1 MSRHETSPQVPE
13 DEVEMTAVRAQGA
26 GGQNVNKVA
35 SAIHL
40 RFNIGASSL
49 PVQIKERLLALH
61 DSRISR
67 DGILVLK
74 AQKFRT
80 QDKNRAE
87 ALRRLQ
93 RLIDSVAQPL
103 AERIA
108 TRPTAAS
115 RRRRLD
121 DKQARARIKQGRGR
135 VVE

>member
-1 MSRHETSPQVPE
+1 MSRQETSPQVPE
-13 DEVEMTAVRAQGA
+13 DEVEMTAVRAKGA

-49 PVQIKERLLALH
+49 PAQIKERLLELH

-80 QDKNRAE
+80 QDKNRSE

-121 DKQARARIKQGRGR
+121 NKQARARIKQGRGR
-135 VVE
+135 VIE

>member
-1 MSRHETSPQVPE
+1 MSRQETSPQVPE

-40 RFNIGASSL
+40 RFDIGASSL
-49 PVQIKERLLALH
+49 PAQIKERLLSLH

-67 DGILVLK
+67 DGTLVLK

-93 RLIDSVAQPL
+93 RLIDSVAQPR

-121 DKQARARIKQGRGR
+121 DKQARSRIKQGRGR
-135 VVE
+135 VIE

>member
-1 MSRHETSPQVPE
+1 MSRQETSPQVPE

-49 PVQIKERLLALH
+49 PAQIKERLLELH

-80 QDKNRAE
+80 QDKNRSE

-121 DKQARARIKQGRGR
+121 NKQARARIKQGRGR
-135 VVE
+135 VIE

>member
-1 MSRHETSPQVPE
+1 MSRQEASPQVPE

-49 PVQIKERLLALH
+49 PAQIKERLLALH

-80 QDKNRAE
+80 QDKNRSE

>member
-1 MSRHETSPQVPE
+1 MSRQETSPQVPE
-13 DEVEMTAVRAQGA
+13 DEIEMTAVRAQGA

-80 QDKNRAE
+80 QDKNRSE

-121 DKQARARIKQGRGR
+121 DKQARSWIKQGRGR
-135 VVE
+135 VIE

>member
-1 MSRHETSPQVPE
+1 MSRQETSPQVPE

-80 QDKNRAE
+80 QDKNRSE

-103 AERIA
+103 AERIS

>member
-1 MSRHETSPQVPE
+1 MSRQETSPQVPE

-40 RFNIGASSL
+40 RFDIGASSL
-49 PVQIKERLLALH
+49 PAQIKERLLALH

-80 QDKNRAE
+80 QDKNRSE

-135 VVE
+135 VIE

>member
-1 MSRHETSPQVPE
+1 MSRQETSPQVPE

-80 QDKNRAE
+80 QDKNRSE

>member
-1 MSRHETSPQVPE
+1 MSRQETSPQVPE

-49 PVQIKERLLALH
+49 PAQIKERLLALH

-80 QDKNRAE
+80 QDKNRSE